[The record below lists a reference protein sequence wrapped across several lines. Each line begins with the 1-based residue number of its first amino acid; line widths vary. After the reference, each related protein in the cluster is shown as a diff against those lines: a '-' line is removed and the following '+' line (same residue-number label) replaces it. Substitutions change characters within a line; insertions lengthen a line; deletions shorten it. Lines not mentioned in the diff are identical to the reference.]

1 MKNRDTVKTLFLI
14 NVTIAFKYTFKKVQ
28 KKKTQAMQKTPEV
41 SAGIYDSLPVRGWR

>member
-28 KKKTQAMQKTPEV
+28 KKNTGNAKNYIIHYP
-41 SAGIYDSLPVRGWR
+41 SGAGGEAQ